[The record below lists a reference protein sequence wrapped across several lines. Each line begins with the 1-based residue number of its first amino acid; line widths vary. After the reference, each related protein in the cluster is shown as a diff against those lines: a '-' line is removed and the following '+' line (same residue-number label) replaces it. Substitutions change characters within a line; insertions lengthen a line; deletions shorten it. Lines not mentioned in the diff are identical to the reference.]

1 MVEGQTVET
10 FKWGFRR
17 MCEKTEGEPKQTPRD
32 GAGAGRASMKDVL
45 AFVEQARPQSQLR
58 TQAGFTE
65 NKETYISFWDKN
77 TLGELC

>member
-1 MVEGQTVET
+1 MEGQTVDT

-17 MCEKTEGEPKQTPRD
+17 RCEKTGGKPKQSPRD
-32 GAGAGRASMKDVL
+32 GAERISIKGAL

-58 TQAGFTE
+58 MQVRFTE